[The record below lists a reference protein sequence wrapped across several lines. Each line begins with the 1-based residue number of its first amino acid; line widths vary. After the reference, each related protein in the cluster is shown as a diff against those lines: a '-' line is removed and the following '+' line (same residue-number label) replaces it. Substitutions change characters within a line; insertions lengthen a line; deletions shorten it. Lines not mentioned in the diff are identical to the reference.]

1 MRSSHF
7 AYHLDYSFELYFKH
21 SEILQFKENNELKAS
36 AKQRLF

>member
-1 MRSSHF
+1 MWSSHF
-7 AYHLDYSFELYFKH
+7 VYHLDYLFEPYFKH